1 MTARA
6 DLRTHLSYVFVQSM
20 FWQTVNGSPRKL
32 NRRRGHDFIFT
43 LTETV
48 ALQRID
54 AGLIKH
60 KLRLDRLDDTWQVRR
75 HGLQVAVIARTLLK
89 VDVLVAI

>member
-1 MTARA
+1 
-6 DLRTHLSYVFVQSM
+6 M
-20 FWQTVNGSPRKL
+20 FWQTVNGSPRKSH
-32 NRRRGHDFIFT
+32 RRRGHDFIFT

>member
-1 MTARA
+1 MCLSRA
-6 DLRTHLSYVFVQSM
+6 CFGKQS
-20 FWQTVNGSPRKL
+20 TVPQE
-32 NRRRGHDFIFT
+32 NRIADEGNHDFIFT